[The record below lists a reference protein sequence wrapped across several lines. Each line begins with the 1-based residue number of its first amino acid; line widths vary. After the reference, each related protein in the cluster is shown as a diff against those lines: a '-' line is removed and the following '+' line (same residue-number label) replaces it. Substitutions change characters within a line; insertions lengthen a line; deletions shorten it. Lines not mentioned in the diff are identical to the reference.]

1 LYKTLLKKDT
11 HETDVNSLVKRWRTT
26 WGLFE

>member
-11 HETDVNSLVKRWRTT
+11 HETDVNSLVKR
-26 WGLFE
+26 